1 MEERLSKNVAQV
13 SELEARLHGV
23 QRQLHEVEGDRKS
36 LEVRQP
42 SSSDCRRTLFELDS
56 VLYFEVK
63 VFFFGGADRCACRC
77 CAIWAHAVKPKAQVR
92 HHEERYRT
100 ARASLSRAEES
111 VAVLS
116 TELASARDHISQ
128 LELKEASQ
136 ATALSGLE
144 RDFST
149 AQAQR
154 KALENEKAHLVQ
166 EHAAKLDEYART
178 EQSLREQLDDQA
190 EVLRGVRQAADVRT
204 RDAEDRYKK
213 QLDVV

>member
-1 MEERLSKNVAQV
+1 MWLKFLNWKRGCTESNDNFMRWKVTGSLWRFV
-13 SELEARLHGV
+13 SRRHRIAVVPCSNLIPCSIL
-23 QRQLHEVEGDRKS
+23 KS
-36 LEVRQP
+36 R
-42 SSSDCRRTLFELDS
+42 
-56 VLYFEVK
+56 
-63 VFFFGGADRCACRC
+63 FFFGGADRCACRC